1 MVAKRHNRT
10 VYSQHIAFTA
20 PAVVADGV
28 KMRRELFDPI
38 GPVSFGFSF
47 QHKGAILVPRRG
59 VKLNFKDA
67 RFVVLGKRNFDNGGI
82 L

>member
-10 VYSQHIAFTA
+10 VHSQHIAFTA
-20 PAVVADGV
+20 PAVVADSV
-28 KMRRELFDPI
+28 KMRRELFNPI
-38 GPVSFGFSF
+38 GPVSFGFCF

-59 VKLNFKDA
+59 IKLNFKDA
-67 RFVVLGKRNFDNGGI
+67 RFVVFGKRNFDNGGI